1 MNFFYVKFFLVE
13 SLDWKSI
20 QKELE
25 NFRKII
31 NEMALNHNEVRQ
43 SANDH
48 TLVHWMKNTVGQMKD
63 EISEIEN
70 RVTNHCAIDADLK
83 KLKEEMTS
91 RMIKEVHEMRQ
102 DFKEL
107 EVRMDQ
113 KQAKIEESI
122 LDHYKVSN
130 MHS

>member
-1 MNFFYVKFFLVE
+1 
-13 SLDWKSI
+13 
-20 QKELE
+20 
-25 NFRKII
+25 
-31 NEMALNHNEVRQ
+31 MALNHNEVRQ

-70 RVTNHCAIDADLK
+70 RVTNHCAVDVDLK

-107 EVRMDQ
+107 EIRMDQ